1 MTRPFSRRRLLVAGG
16 ALGVAGCQPPA
27 GSGRV
32 QASATVAGYSGKL
45 KGVEA
50 ILENLPSLLTAR
62 APEGWQ
68 WLENRPATV
77 GLLHSAVST
86 RSAARVVPPADR
98 GAIAWAG
105 RRTCR
110 AWQWPEH
117 HCDPARRR
125 LRVIDHGGVDFELA

>member
-68 WLENRPATV
+68 WLDNRPATV
-77 GLLHSAVST
+77 GLLWMI
-86 RSAARVVPPADR
+86 SAAAPYL
-98 GAIAWAG
+98 AG
-105 RRTCR
+105 YRKAFDVGKR
-110 AWQWPEH
+110 Q
-117 HCDPARRR
+117 
-125 LRVIDHGGVDFELA
+125 